1 MLLYKRQS
9 HNATVGCFAPWGTAH
24 TYTLSKLLNELRSSA
39 NKNQLFHLW
48 QMLKSPG
55 WCWLRF
61 ANVGSILIKN
71 SVNKRRSRSRM
82 TIKFWTKLPLNKTR
96 LVGGFF
102 FFFWQNGPLWH
113 ISLPFTFYFRPNLIL
128 PIFYYLLSF
137 TLPISN
143 SISSPFPIS
152 KRRRDEKNI
161 NEGLRNS

>member
-9 HNATVGCFAPWGTAH
+9 HKSTVGCFAPWGTAH

-55 WCWLRF
+55 WCWLSF

-71 SVNKRRSRSRM
+71 SVNMRRSRSRM

-96 LVGGFF
+96 LVGFF
-102 FFFWQNGPLWH
+102 FFFFVDKMALFDTFLSLSLFISDRILFYQYFTIYSLSLYQYQTQFLPLFQYQREEGMKK
-113 ISLPFTFYFRPNLIL
+113 ISM
-128 PIFYYLLSF
+128 
-137 TLPISN
+137 
-143 SISSPFPIS
+143 
-152 KRRRDEKNI
+152 KD
-161 NEGLRNS
+161 

>member
-9 HNATVGCFAPWGTAH
+9 HNATVGCFAPRGTAH

-71 SVNKRRSRSRM
+71 SVNMRRSRSRT

-102 FFFWQNGPLWH
+102 FFFFFLTKWP
-113 ISLPFTFYFRPNLIL
+113 SLTHFSPFHFLFPTESYFTNI
-128 PIFYYLLSF
+128 LLS
-137 TLPISN
+137 TLFHFINIKLNFFPFSN
-143 SISSPFPIS
+143 I
-152 KRRRDEKNI
+152 KEKK
-161 NEGLRNS
+161 G

>member
-71 SVNKRRSRSRM
+71 SVNMRRSRSRT
-82 TIKFWTKLPLNKTR
+82 TIKFWTKLPLNNTR
-96 LVGGFF
+96 LVGVFFF
-102 FFFWQNGPLWH
+102 FFFWDKMALFDTFLSLSLFISDRILFYQYFTIYSLSLYQYQTQFLPLFQYQREEGMKK
-113 ISLPFTFYFRPNLIL
+113 ISM
-128 PIFYYLLSF
+128 
-137 TLPISN
+137 
-143 SISSPFPIS
+143 
-152 KRRRDEKNI
+152 KD
-161 NEGLRNS
+161 